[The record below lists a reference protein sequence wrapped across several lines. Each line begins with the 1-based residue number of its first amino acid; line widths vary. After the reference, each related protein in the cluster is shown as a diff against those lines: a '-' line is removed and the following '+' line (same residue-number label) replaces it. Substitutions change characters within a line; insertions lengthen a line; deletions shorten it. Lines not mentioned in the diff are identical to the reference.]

1 MDNQL
6 AIIADRIRTQII
18 QDCEANDV
26 DVFQIKVKRYPI
38 IGYFCYE
45 ISVRPEDSERSQALL
60 SKYRHLNYAALLDY
74 QPCRAFVFSYVKGQ
88 RPSVVFEPVKGV
100 HETFVF
106 AAT

>member
-6 AIIADRIRTQII
+6 AIIADRIRNQIV
-18 QDCEANDV
+18 QDCEAHGL
-26 DVFQIKVKRYPI
+26 DVFQIKVRRYPI

-45 ISVRPEDSERSQALL
+45 ISVRPEDSERNQALL
-60 SKYRHLNYAALLDY
+60 SKYRHLNYAALLDH

-88 RPSVVFEPVKGV
+88 RPSVVLEPVKGV